1 MEILSSRDKTEA
13 KNNFNKF
20 EWYYIDNF
28 EWGVIHH
35 NHRYQRIVYLGGKKN
50 LNNIVNNAECI
61 LKSIKVNNQI
71 YKTLLKEAYFLSCV
85 KNNIYFTDIVDLFTS
100 DNCEFMYIILRNE
113 GVNLRN
119 FISSKSNYNT
129 SIANISRYIIFQ
141 VVCGLKILHER
152 ELSHNDI
159 KPSNIIISGTTK
171 VKICDLGSTDKTGT
185 VKGSG
190 TDGYL
195 SPQALAGL
203 TRSRADDMYAVGIVF
218 LELLNWEIEIFKEKA
233 DKNEEKLKLILK
245 KYYDTKV
252 PEENSNENLDEN
264 RKYNIIINS
273 IKERN
278 YNNFEYRLK
287 LESDIFK
294 NIAEESDKELIK
306 NLLEIN
312 PKERMTAQQVL
323 DLPMFQ
329 ELNFRFDKENSEIK
343 FKGDDYDNYIY
354 FPNNV
359 FNEKI
364 FKRNIE
370 DIREKFI
377 GKTLFE
383 TDKLGEK

>member
-1 MEILSSRDKTEA
+1 MEILSSRNKIEA

-28 EWGVIHH
+28 KWDAIHH
-35 NHRYQRIVYLGGKKN
+35 NHRFQRTVYLGGKKN

-113 GVNLRN
+113 GVNLRD

-129 SIANISRYIIFQ
+129 IIANISRYIIFQ
-141 VVCGLKILHER
+141 VVCGLKVLHER

-195 SPQALAGL
+195 SPQALVGL
-203 TRSRADDMYAVGIVF
+203 TRSREDDMYAVGIVF
-218 LELLNWEIEIFKEKA
+218 LELLNWKIEIFKEKA

-245 KYYDTKV
+245 KYYDIKV
-252 PEENSNENLDEN
+252 KEKNSNEDK
-264 RKYNIIINS
+264 KYNTIINS
-273 IKERN
+273 IKKGH

-312 PKERMTAQQVL
+312 PEKRMTAEEVL
-323 DLPMFQ
+323 KFKMFQ
-329 ELNFRFDKENSEIK
+329 KLNFRFDKENSEIK
-343 FKGDDYDNYIY
+343 FKGDDYNNYIY

>member
-1 MEILSSRDKTEA
+1 MEILSSRNKIEA

-28 EWGVIHH
+28 KWDAIHH
-35 NHRYQRIVYLGGKKN
+35 NHRFQRTVYLGGKKN

-113 GVNLRN
+113 GVNLRD

-129 SIANISRYIIFQ
+129 IIANISRYIIFQ

-195 SPQALAGL
+195 SPQALVGL

-218 LELLNWEIEIFKEKA
+218 LELLNWKIEIFKEKA

-245 KYYDTKV
+245 KYYDIKV
-252 PEENSNENLDEN
+252 KEKNSNEDK
-264 RKYNIIINS
+264 KYNTIINS
-273 IKERN
+273 IKKGH

-306 NLLEIN
+306 NLLQIN
-312 PKERMTAQQVL
+312 PEERMTAQEVL
-323 DLPMFQ
+323 NLPMFQ
-329 ELNFRFDKENSEIK
+329 ELNFRFDEENSEIK
-343 FKGDDYDNYIY
+343 FKGDDYNNYIY

>member
-1 MEILSSRDKTEA
+1 MEILSSRYKTEA

-28 EWGVIHH
+28 EWKAIHH
-35 NHRYQRIVYLGGKKN
+35 NHKSQRTVYLGGKKD
-50 LNNIVNNAECI
+50 LAECI

-113 GVNLRN
+113 GVNLRD

-129 SIANISRYIIFQ
+129 IIANISRYIIFQ

-185 VKGSG
+185 VRGSG

-195 SPQALAGL
+195 SPQALVGL

-218 LELLNWEIEIFKEKA
+218 LELLNWKIEIFKEKA

-245 KYYDTKV
+245 NYYDIKV
-252 PEENSNENLDEN
+252 KEKNSNEDK
-264 RKYNIIINS
+264 KYNTIINS
-273 IKERN
+273 IKKKK

-287 LESDIFK
+287 SESDIFK
-294 NIAEESDKELIK
+294 NIAEESDKELIQ

-312 PKERMTAQQVL
+312 PEKRMTAQEVL
-323 DLPMFQ
+323 NLPMFQ

-343 FKGDDYDNYIY
+343 FKGDDYNNYIY

>member
-1 MEILSSRDKTEA
+1 MEILSSRNKTEA

-28 EWGVIHH
+28 KWDAIHH
-35 NHRYQRIVYLGGKKN
+35 NHKSQRTVYLGGKKN

-113 GVNLRN
+113 GVNLRD

-129 SIANISRYIIFQ
+129 IIANISRYIIFQ

-195 SPQALAGL
+195 SPQALVGL

-218 LELLNWEIEIFKEKA
+218 LELLNWKIEIFKEKA

-245 KYYDTKV
+245 KYYDIKV
-252 PEENSNENLDEN
+252 KEKNSNEDK
-264 RKYNIIINS
+264 KYNTIINS
-273 IKERN
+273 IKKGH

-312 PKERMTAQQVL
+312 PEERMTAQEVL
-323 DLPMFQ
+323 NLPMFQ
-329 ELNFRFDKENSEIK
+329 ELNFRFDEENSEIK
-343 FKGDDYDNYIY
+343 FKGDDYNNYIY

-383 TDKLGEK
+383 TDK

>member
-1 MEILSSRDKTEA
+1 MEILSSRDKIEA

-28 EWGVIHH
+28 KWDAIHH
-35 NHRYQRIVYLGGKKN
+35 NHKSQRTVYLGGKKN
-50 LNNIVNNAECI
+50 LNAECI
-61 LKSIKVNNQI
+61 LKLIKVNNQI

-113 GVNLRN
+113 GVNLRD

-185 VKGSG
+185 VRGSG

-195 SPQALAGL
+195 SPQALVGF
-203 TRSRADDMYAVGIVF
+203 TRSKEDDMYAVGIVF
-218 LELLNWEIEIFKEKA
+218 LELLNWKIEIFKEKA
-233 DKNEEKLKLILK
+233 DNNEEKLKLILK
-245 KYYDTKV
+245 KYYDIKV
-252 PEENSNENLDEN
+252 SLENYNENSNEIT
-264 RKYNIIINS
+264 KYNIIINS
-273 IKERN
+273 IKKRH

-343 FKGDDYDNYIY
+343 FKGDDYNNYIY

>member
-1 MEILSSRDKTEA
+1 MEILSSRDKIEA
-13 KNNFNKF
+13 KNNLNKF

-28 EWGVIHH
+28 EWKAIHH
-35 NHRYQRIVYLGGKKN
+35 NHKSQRTVYLGGKKD
-50 LNNIVNNAECI
+50 LAECI

-113 GVNLRN
+113 GVNLRD

-129 SIANISRYIIFQ
+129 IIANISRYIIFQ

-185 VKGSG
+185 VRGSG

-195 SPQALAGL
+195 SPQALVGL
-203 TRSRADDMYAVGIVF
+203 TRSREDDMYAVGIVF
-218 LELLNWEIEIFKEKA
+218 LELLNWKIEIFKEKA

-245 KYYDTKV
+245 KYYDIKV
-252 PEENSNENLDEN
+252 KEKNSNEDK
-264 RKYNIIINS
+264 KYNTIINS
-273 IKERN
+273 IKKKK

-343 FKGDDYDNYIY
+343 FKGDDYNNYIY

>member
-1 MEILSSRDKTEA
+1 MEILSSRNKIEA

-28 EWGVIHH
+28 KWDAIHH
-35 NHRYQRIVYLGGKKN
+35 NHRFQRTVYLGGKKN
-50 LNNIVNNAECI
+50 LNNAECI

-113 GVNLRN
+113 GVNLRD

-129 SIANISRYIIFQ
+129 IIANISRYIIFQ

-195 SPQALAGL
+195 SPQALVGL
-203 TRSRADDMYAVGIVF
+203 TRSREDDMYAVGIVF
-218 LELLNWEIEIFKEKA
+218 LELLNWKIEIFKEKA

-245 KYYDTKV
+245 KYYDIKV
-252 PEENSNENLDEN
+252 KEKNSNEDK
-264 RKYNIIINS
+264 KYNTIINS
-273 IKERN
+273 IKKKK

-306 NLLEIN
+306 NLLQIN
-312 PKERMTAQQVL
+312 PEERMTAQEVL
-323 DLPMFQ
+323 NLPMFQ
-329 ELNFRFDKENSEIK
+329 ELNFRFDEENSEIK
-343 FKGDDYDNYIY
+343 FKGDDYNNYIY

>member
-20 EWYYIDNF
+20 KWYYKDNF
-28 EWGVIHH
+28 EWEVIHH
-35 NHRYQRIVYLGGKKN
+35 NHRSQRTVYLGKKN
-50 LNNIVNNAECI
+50 LNAQCI
-61 LKSIKVNNQI
+61 LKSIKVNNEI

-113 GVNLRN
+113 GVNLKD

-129 SIANISRYIIFQ
+129 RIANISRYIIFQ

-195 SPQALAGL
+195 SPQALVGL

-218 LELLNWEIEIFKEKA
+218 LELLNWKIEIFKEKA

-287 LESDIFK
+287 LESDEFK

-343 FKGDDYDNYIY
+343 FKGDDYNNYIY

>member
-1 MEILSSRDKTEA
+1 MEILSSRDKIEA
-13 KNNFNKF
+13 KNNLNKF

-28 EWGVIHH
+28 EWKAIHH
-35 NHRYQRIVYLGGKKN
+35 NHKSQRTVYLGGKKD
-50 LNNIVNNAECI
+50 LAECI

-113 GVNLRN
+113 GVNLRD

-129 SIANISRYIIFQ
+129 IIANISRYIIFQ

-185 VKGSG
+185 VRGSG

-195 SPQALAGL
+195 SPQALVGL

-218 LELLNWEIEIFKEKA
+218 LELLNWKIEIFKEKA

-245 KYYDTKV
+245 KYYDIKV
-252 PEENSNENLDEN
+252 SGENSNENLNEN
-264 RKYNIIINS
+264 TKYNIIIHS
-273 IKERN
+273 IKKGH

-294 NIAEESDKELIK
+294 NIAEESDKELIQK
-306 NLLEIN
+306 LLEIN
-312 PKERMTAQQVL
+312 PKNRMTAEEVL
-323 DLPMFQ
+323 KHKMFR

-343 FKGDDYDNYIY
+343 FKGDDYNNYIY

>member
-1 MEILSSRDKTEA
+1 MEILSSRNKIEA

-28 EWGVIHH
+28 KWDAIHH
-35 NHRYQRIVYLGGKKN
+35 NHRFQRTVYLGGKKN

-113 GVNLRN
+113 GVNLKD

-129 SIANISRYIIFQ
+129 IIANISRYIIFQ

-195 SPQALAGL
+195 SPQALVGL
-203 TRSRADDMYAVGIVF
+203 TRSRADDMYAVGIIF
-218 LELLNWEIEIFKEKA
+218 LELLNWKIEIFKEKA

-287 LESDIFK
+287 LESDEFK

>member
-1 MEILSSRDKTEA
+1 MEILSSRDKIEA

-28 EWGVIHH
+28 KWEVIHH
-35 NHRYQRIVYLGGKKN
+35 NHRSQRTVYLGGKKN
-50 LNNIVNNAECI
+50 LNAECI

-113 GVNLRN
+113 GVNLKD

-129 SIANISRYIIFQ
+129 RIANISRYIIFQ

-195 SPQALAGL
+195 SPQALVGL
-203 TRSRADDMYAVGIVF
+203 TRSREDDMYAVGIVF
-218 LELLNWEIEIFKEKA
+218 LELLNWKIEIFKEKA

-245 KYYDTKV
+245 KYYDIKV
-252 PEENSNENLDEN
+252 KEKNSNEDK
-264 RKYNIIINS
+264 KYNTIINS
-273 IKERN
+273 IKKGH

-343 FKGDDYDNYIY
+343 FKGDVYNNYIY

>member
-1 MEILSSRDKTEA
+1 MEILSSRYKTEA

-28 EWGVIHH
+28 EWGAIHH
-35 NHRYQRIVYLGGKKN
+35 NHRSQRTVYLGKKN
-50 LNNIVNNAECI
+50 LNAQCI

-113 GVNLRN
+113 GVNLKD

-129 SIANISRYIIFQ
+129 RIANISRYIIFQ

-171 VKICDLGSTDKTGT
+171 VKICDLCSTDKTGT
-185 VKGSG
+185 VRGSG

-195 SPQALAGL
+195 SPQALVGL
-203 TRSRADDMYAVGIVF
+203 TRSREDDMYAVGIVF
-218 LELLNWEIEIFKEKA
+218 LELLNWKIEIFKEKA
-233 DKNEEKLKLILK
+233 DENEEKLKLILK
-245 KYYDTKV
+245 KYYDIKV
-252 PEENSNENLDEN
+252 PGENYNENSNENT
-264 RKYNIIINS
+264 KYNIIICS
-273 IKERN
+273 IKKRY

-312 PKERMTAQQVL
+312 PEKRMTAQEVL
-323 DLPMFQ
+323 NLPMFQ
-329 ELNFRFDKENSEIK
+329 KLNFRFDKENSEIK
-343 FKGDDYDNYIY
+343 FKGDDYNNYIY

>member
-1 MEILSSRDKTEA
+1 MEILSSRDKIEA
-13 KNNFNKF
+13 KNNLNKF

-28 EWGVIHH
+28 EWKAIHH
-35 NHRYQRIVYLGGKKN
+35 NHKSQRTVYLGGKKD
-50 LNNIVNNAECI
+50 LAECI

-113 GVNLRN
+113 GVNLRD

-129 SIANISRYIIFQ
+129 IIANISRYIIFQ

-152 ELSHNDI
+152 GLSHNDI

-185 VKGSG
+185 VRGSG

-195 SPQALAGL
+195 SPQALVGL

-218 LELLNWEIEIFKEKA
+218 LELLNWKIEIFKEKA
-233 DKNEEKLKLILK
+233 DENEEKLKLILK
-245 KYYDTKV
+245 KYYDIKV
-252 PEENSNENLDEN
+252 SEENSNENLDEN
-264 RKYNIIINS
+264 RKYNNIINS
-273 IKERN
+273 IKKKN
-278 YNNFEYRLK
+278 YNFKYRLK
-287 LESDIFK
+287 SESDIFK
-294 NIAEESDKELIK
+294 NIAEKSDKELIQ

-312 PKERMTAQQVL
+312 PKKRKTAQEVL
-323 DLPMFQ
+323 NLPMFH

-343 FKGDDYDNYIY
+343 FKGDDYNNYIY

>member
-20 EWYYIDNF
+20 KWYYKDNF
-28 EWGVIHH
+28 EWEVIHH
-35 NHRYQRIVYLGGKKN
+35 NHRSQRTVYLGKKN
-50 LNNIVNNAECI
+50 LNAQCI
-61 LKSIKVNNQI
+61 LKSIKVNNEI
-71 YKTLLKEAYFLSCV
+71 YKTLLKEAYFFSCV

-113 GVNLRN
+113 GVNLRD

-129 SIANISRYIIFQ
+129 IIANISRYIIFQ

-171 VKICDLGSTDKTGT
+171 VKICDLCSTDKTGT
-185 VKGSG
+185 VRGSG

-195 SPQALAGL
+195 SPQALVGL
-203 TRSRADDMYAVGIVF
+203 TRSREDDMYAVGIVF

-245 KYYDTKV
+245 KYYDIKV
-252 PEENSNENLDEN
+252 SLENYNENSNENT
-264 RKYNIIINS
+264 KYNIIICS
-273 IKERN
+273 IKKKH
-278 YNNFEYRLK
+278 YNNFEYKLK
-287 LESDIFK
+287 SESDIFK

-312 PKERMTAQQVL
+312 PEKRMTAQEVL

>member
-1 MEILSSRDKTEA
+1 MEILSSRYKTEA

-28 EWGVIHH
+28 EWGAIHH
-35 NHRYQRIVYLGGKKN
+35 NHRFQRTVYLGGKKN

-113 GVNLRN
+113 GVNLRD

-129 SIANISRYIIFQ
+129 IIANISRYIIFQ
-141 VVCGLKILHER
+141 VVCGLKVLHER

-185 VKGSG
+185 VRGSG
-190 TDGYL
+190 THGYL
-195 SPQALAGL
+195 SPQALVGL

-218 LELLNWEIEIFKEKA
+218 LELLNWKIEIFKEKA

-245 KYYDTKV
+245 KYYDIKV
-252 PEENSNENLDEN
+252 SEEKSNKNLDEN
-264 RKYNIIINS
+264 KKYNIIINS
-273 IKERN
+273 IKKKN

-306 NLLEIN
+306 NLLEII
-312 PKERMTAQQVL
+312 PEKRMTAQEVL

-343 FKGDDYDNYIY
+343 FKGDDYNNYIY

>member
-20 EWYYIDNF
+20 KWYYKDNF
-28 EWGVIHH
+28 EWEVIHH
-35 NHRYQRIVYLGGKKN
+35 NHRSQRTVYLGKKN
-50 LNNIVNNAECI
+50 LNAQCI
-61 LKSIKVNNQI
+61 LKSIKVNNEI
-71 YKTLLKEAYFLSCV
+71 YKTLLKEAYFFSCV

-141 VVCGLKILHER
+141 VVCGLKVLHER

-171 VKICDLGSTDKTGT
+171 VKICDLCSTDKTGT
-185 VKGSG
+185 VRGSG

-195 SPQALAGL
+195 SPQALVGL
-203 TRSRADDMYAVGIVF
+203 TRSREDDMYAVGIVF
-218 LELLNWEIEIFKEKA
+218 LELLNWKIEIFKEKA

-245 KYYDTKV
+245 KYYDIKV
-252 PEENSNENLDEN
+252 PGENYNENSNENT
-264 RKYNIIINS
+264 KYNIIICS
-273 IKERN
+273 IKKKH
-278 YNNFEYRLK
+278 YNNFEYKLK
-287 LESDIFK
+287 SESDIFK

-312 PKERMTAQQVL
+312 PEKRMTAQEVL
-323 DLPMFQ
+323 NLPMFQ
-329 ELNFRFDKENSEIK
+329 KLNFRFDKENSEIK
-343 FKGDDYDNYIY
+343 FKGDDYNNYIY

>member
-1 MEILSSRDKTEA
+1 MEILSSRYKTEA

-28 EWGVIHH
+28 KWDAIHH
-35 NHRYQRIVYLGGKKN
+35 NHKSQRTVYLGGKKN
-50 LNNIVNNAECI
+50 LNAECI

-113 GVNLRN
+113 GVNLRD

-129 SIANISRYIIFQ
+129 IIANISRYIIFQ
-141 VVCGLKILHER
+141 VVCGLKVLHER

-185 VKGSG
+185 VRGSG

-195 SPQALAGL
+195 SPQALVGL

-218 LELLNWEIEIFKEKA
+218 LELLNWKIEIFKEKA

-245 KYYDTKV
+245 KYYDIKV
-252 PEENSNENLDEN
+252 PGENYNENLNEN
-264 RKYNIIINS
+264 TKYNIIICS
-273 IKERN
+273 IKKRY

-312 PKERMTAQQVL
+312 PEKRMTAQEVL
-323 DLPMFQ
+323 KLPMFR

-343 FKGDDYDNYIY
+343 FKGDDYNNYIY

>member
-28 EWGVIHH
+28 EWGAIHH
-35 NHRYQRIVYLGGKKN
+35 NHRYQRTVYLGGKKN
-50 LNNIVNNAECI
+50 LNAQCI
-61 LKSIKVNNQI
+61 LKSIKVNNEI
-71 YKTLLKEAYFLSCV
+71 YKTLLKEAYFFSCV

-113 GVNLRN
+113 GVNLRD

-129 SIANISRYIIFQ
+129 IIANISRYIIFQ

-195 SPQALAGL
+195 SPQALVGL

-218 LELLNWEIEIFKEKA
+218 LELLNWKIEIFKEKA

-245 KYYDTKV
+245 KYYDIKV
-252 PEENSNENLDEN
+252 KEKNSNEDK
-264 RKYNIIINS
+264 KYNTIINS
-273 IKERN
+273 IKKGH

-312 PKERMTAQQVL
+312 PEERMTAQEVL
-323 DLPMFQ
+323 NLPMFQ
-329 ELNFRFDKENSEIK
+329 ELNFRFDEENSEIK
-343 FKGDDYDNYIY
+343 FKGDDYNNYIY

>member
-1 MEILSSRDKTEA
+1 MEILSSRDKIEA
-13 KNNFNKF
+13 KNNLNKF

-28 EWGVIHH
+28 EWKAIHH
-35 NHRYQRIVYLGGKKN
+35 NHKSQRTVYLGGKKD
-50 LNNIVNNAECI
+50 LAECI

-113 GVNLRN
+113 GVNLRD

-129 SIANISRYIIFQ
+129 IIANISRYIIFQ

-171 VKICDLGSTDKTGT
+171 VKICDLGFTDKTGT
-185 VKGSG
+185 VRGSG

-195 SPQALAGL
+195 SPQALVGL

-218 LELLNWEIEIFKEKA
+218 LELLNWKIEIFKEKA
-233 DKNEEKLKLILK
+233 DKDEEKLKLILK
-245 KYYDTKV
+245 KYYDIKV
-252 PEENSNENLDEN
+252 SGENSNENLNEN
-264 RKYNIIINS
+264 TKYNIIIHS
-273 IKERN
+273 IKKRH

-294 NIAEESDKELIK
+294 NIAEESDKELIQK
-306 NLLEIN
+306 LLEIN
-312 PKERMTAQQVL
+312 PKNRMTAEEVL
-323 DLPMFQ
+323 KHKMFR

-343 FKGDDYDNYIY
+343 FKGDDYNNYIY

>member
-1 MEILSSRDKTEA
+1 MEILSSRYKTEA

-20 EWYYIDNF
+20 KWYYKDNF
-28 EWGVIHH
+28 EWEVIHH
-35 NHRYQRIVYLGGKKN
+35 NHRYQRTVYLGKKN
-50 LNNIVNNAECI
+50 LNAECI

-113 GVNLRN
+113 GVNLRD

-129 SIANISRYIIFQ
+129 IIANISRYIIFQ

-171 VKICDLGSTDKTGT
+171 VKICDLGFTDKTGT
-185 VKGSG
+185 VRGSG

-195 SPQALAGL
+195 SPQALVGL

-218 LELLNWEIEIFKEKA
+218 LELLNWKIEIFKEKA

-245 KYYDTKV
+245 KYYDIKV
-252 PEENSNENLDEN
+252 SEENSNENLDEN
-264 RKYNIIINS
+264 RKYNNIINS
-273 IKERN
+273 IKKGH
-278 YNNFEYRLK
+278 YNNFKYRLK

-312 PKERMTAQQVL
+312 PEKRMTAQEVL
-323 DLPMFQ
+323 NLPMFQ
-329 ELNFRFDKENSEIK
+329 KLNFRFDEENSEIK
-343 FKGDDYDNYIY
+343 FKGDDYNNYIY